1 MRVRTLQCSPVGREA
16 PAFPRFILSRGVQ
29 LAPVFGAGDQKGISN
44 RLMGSKLFVGNL
56 SYNTTEA
63 DLRAAFSADGRQVK
77 EVAIITDRMT
87 GQPRGFAFVQMGSNE
102 EAAAAIQALDG
113 TQLDG
118 RALRVNEAQERQGG
132 GGGGGP
138 RAGGGSRGGYG
149 GGGGGGYGGGRGA
162 GRGGDRY

>member
-1 MRVRTLQCSPVGREA
+1 
-16 PAFPRFILSRGVQ
+16 
-29 LAPVFGAGDQKGISN
+29 
-44 RLMGSKLFVGNL
+44 MGSKLFVGNL

-132 GGGGGP
+132 GGGGGGGGGA
-138 RAGGGSRGGYG
+138 RAGGGGGGGGRGGYG
-149 GGGGGGYGGGRGA
+149 GGGGGRGGGGG

>member
-1 MRVRTLQCSPVGREA
+1 
-16 PAFPRFILSRGVQ
+16 
-29 LAPVFGAGDQKGISN
+29 
-44 RLMGSKLFVGNL
+44 MGSKLFVGNL

-87 GQPRGFAFVQMGSNE
+87 GQPRGFAFVQMASNE

-132 GGGGGP
+132 GGGS

-149 GGGGGGYGGGRGA
+149 GGGGGGGGYGGGRG

>member
-1 MRVRTLQCSPVGREA
+1 
-16 PAFPRFILSRGVQ
+16 
-29 LAPVFGAGDQKGISN
+29 
-44 RLMGSKLFVGNL
+44 MGSKLFVGNL

-87 GQPRGFAFVQMGSNE
+87 GQPRGFAFVQMASNE

-132 GGGGGP
+132 GGGS

-149 GGGGGGYGGGRGA
+149 GGGGGGGGYGGGRG
-162 GRGGDRY
+162 GSRGGDRY

>member
-1 MRVRTLQCSPVGREA
+1 
-16 PAFPRFILSRGVQ
+16 
-29 LAPVFGAGDQKGISN
+29 
-44 RLMGSKLFVGNL
+44 MGSKLFVGNL

-87 GQPRGFAFVQMGSNE
+87 GQPRGFAFVQMATNE
-102 EAAAAIQALDG
+102 DAAAAIQSLDG

-149 GGGGGGYGGGRGA
+149 GGGGGYGGGRGS

>member
-1 MRVRTLQCSPVGREA
+1 MIGVMAGVPSGLFPFFVRTARCSPWVPEA
-16 PAFPRFILSRGVQ
+16 F
-29 LAPVFGAGDQKGISN
+29 GDQKGISSL
-44 RLMGSKLFVGNL
+44 RMGSKLFVGNL

-77 EVAIITDRMT
+77 EVAIFSDRMS

-102 EAAAAIQALDG
+102 DAAAAIQALDG
-113 TQLDG
+113 TQMDG
-118 RALRVNEAQERQGG
+118 RSLRVNEAQERQGG

-149 GGGGGGYGGGRGA
+149 GGGGGGGYGGGRGA

>member
-1 MRVRTLQCSPVGREA
+1 
-16 PAFPRFILSRGVQ
+16 
-29 LAPVFGAGDQKGISN
+29 
-44 RLMGSKLFVGNL
+44 MGSKLFVGNL

-102 EAAAAIQALDG
+102 DAAAAIQALDG

-132 GGGGGP
+132 GARTGGGG
-138 RAGGGSRGGYG
+138 GGRGGYG
-149 GGGGGGYGGGRGA
+149 GGGGGRGGGGRG
-162 GRGGDRY
+162 GSDRY

>member
-1 MRVRTLQCSPVGREA
+1 
-16 PAFPRFILSRGVQ
+16 
-29 LAPVFGAGDQKGISN
+29 
-44 RLMGSKLFVGNL
+44 MGSKLFVGNL

-63 DLRAAFSADGRQVK
+63 DLRALFAADGRQVK

-87 GQPRGFAFVQMGSNE
+87 GQPRGFAFVQMGTNE
-102 EAAAAIQALDG
+102 DAAAAIQALDG

-149 GGGGGGYGGGRGA
+149 GGGGGYGGRGA

>member
-1 MRVRTLQCSPVGREA
+1 MRRLQERRVP
-16 PAFPRFILSRGVQ
+16 
-29 LAPVFGAGDQKGISN
+29 K
-44 RLMGSKLFVGNL
+44 K
-56 SYNTTEA
+56 T
-63 DLRAAFSADGRQVK
+63 DGRQVK

-132 GGGGGP
+132 GGGP
-138 RAGGGSRGGYG
+138 RSGGGSRGGYG
-149 GGGGGGYGGGRGA
+149 GGGGGGGGYGGGGGR

>member
-1 MRVRTLQCSPVGREA
+1 
-16 PAFPRFILSRGVQ
+16 
-29 LAPVFGAGDQKGISN
+29 
-44 RLMGSKLFVGNL
+44 MGSKLFVGNL

-63 DLRAAFSADGRQVK
+63 DLRSAFSADGRQVK

-102 EAAAAIQALDG
+102 DAAAAIQALDG

-132 GGGGGP
+132 P
-138 RAGGGSRGGYG
+138 RAGGGASRGGYGGG

>member
-1 MRVRTLQCSPVGREA
+1 
-16 PAFPRFILSRGVQ
+16 
-29 LAPVFGAGDQKGISN
+29 
-44 RLMGSKLFVGNL
+44 MGSKLFVGNL

-63 DLRAAFSADGRQVK
+63 DLRAAFSADGRQVQ

-132 GGGGGP
+132 GGGGGS

-149 GGGGGGYGGGRGA
+149 GGGGGGYGGGGG
-162 GRGGDRY
+162 GRGGRDRY